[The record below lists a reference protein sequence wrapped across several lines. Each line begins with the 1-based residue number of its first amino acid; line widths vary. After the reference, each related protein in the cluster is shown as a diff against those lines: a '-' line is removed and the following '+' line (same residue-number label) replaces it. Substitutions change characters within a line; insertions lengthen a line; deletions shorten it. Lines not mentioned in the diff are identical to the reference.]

1 MTTKE
6 QTTRSEGRDEV
17 EDTARPSPRD
27 LILYIVIAILVA
39 VIVYFLPDI
48 FFSFY
53 LAIPTAYFSS
63 AMLHGLGLPLPFV
76 VNWANAQVFVGN
88 IPGHSYQII
97 KDCTGVQ
104 VIAVFAGLIF
114 PLPRGTWRRK
124 GLSMAVVSVI
134 LFVANVLRVVYEI
147 WLVEMGILPWELAH
161 YPMSFVLGVIGVFV
175 LCLVAIWLLPG
186 FIETYEDMLYY
197 LFPPKNQGVA
207 AGK

>member
-1 MTTKE
+1 MENPMTTNKE
-6 QTTRSEGRDEV
+6 TTRSEGREEV
-17 EDTARPSPRD
+17 EDTGRPSPMD
-27 LILYIVIAILVA
+27 LIIYIVIAILVT

-53 LAIPTAYFSS
+53 LAIPTAYISS
-63 AMLHGLGLPLPFV
+63 VMLNGLGVPAPFV
-76 VNWANAQVFVGN
+76 VDWAQAGVFVGN
-88 IPGHSYQII
+88 YQII

-134 LFVANVLRVVYEI
+134 LFVANILRVVYEI

-161 YPMSFVLGVIGVFV
+161 YPMSFVLGVAGVFV

-186 FIETYEDMLYY
+186 FIETFEDMLYY
-197 LFPPKNQGVA
+197 LFPPKDKGA
-207 AGK
+207 TG

>member
-1 MTTKE
+1 MTTNE
-6 QTTRSEGRDEV
+6 QTTSSEGREAV
-17 EDTARPSPRD
+17 EDTARPSPTD
-27 LILYIVIAILVA
+27 LILYIVIAILVT

-48 FFSFY
+48 YFSFY

-63 AMLHGLGLPLPFV
+63 IMLNGLGVPSPFV
-76 VNWANAQVFVGN
+76 VNWVQAGVFVGN
-88 IPGHSYQII
+88 YQII

-104 VIAVFAGLIF
+104 VIAVFAGLIV

-134 LFVANVLRVVYEI
+134 LFVANILRVVYEI

-161 YPMSFVLGVIGVFV
+161 YPMSFVLGVAGVFV

-186 FIETYEDMLYY
+186 FIETFEDMLFY
-197 LFPPKNQGVA
+197 LFPPKE
-207 AGK
+207 K

>member
-6 QTTRSEGRDEV
+6 QTTRSEGRDAV
-17 EDTARPSPRD
+17 EDTARPSPRE

-48 FFSFY
+48 YFSFY
-53 LAIPTAYFSS
+53 LAIPTAYLSS
-63 AMLHGLGLPLPFV
+63 VMLNGLGLPLPFV
-76 VNWANAQVFVGN
+76 VDWANYGVFVGN
-88 IPGHSYQII
+88 TVGHSYQII

-124 GLSMAVVSVI
+124 GLAMAVVSVI
-134 LFVANVLRVVYEI
+134 LFIANVLRVVYEI

-161 YPMSFVLGVIGVFV
+161 YPMSFVLGVAGVFV

-186 FIETYEDMLYY
+186 FIETYEDMLFY
-197 LFPPKNQGVA
+197 LFPPKT
-207 AGK
+207 KETTT